1 MVCSRAGDVR
11 IGAAGEPHCRTG
23 RGRYI
28 RVVSV
33 KRVASVKPAG
43 KRVRL
48 AELLA
53 ALSLGSDLGMGLPME
68 HVLRQCLISMRLA
81 DRAGLDASDREV
93 VYYTALLAWVGCHV
107 DAYEQAKWFGDDLAL
122 KADFRAVDFTGPVT
136 TGRFVLEHF
145 GLGLA
150 LADRAKLGAELLS
163 QGWPRRREALER
175 HCYAADELAGRLGL
189 GERVRRSIVQ
199 TFERWDGKGAPAGAN
214 GEEIL
219 ATARI
224 VNLADVV
231 EVFHR
236 LGGTAAAVSVA
247 RERSGTQFDPALV
260 DVFCSGAA
268 ELFAE
273 LDAVRTWDAVIADEP
288 GLTTWMS
295 DAEFDMALEAIADFV
310 DLKSPYTIGHS
321 RGVADLAA
329 AAARCHGLPA
339 EEVTLVRRAG
349 LVHDLGRLG
358 ISNAIWDKPGTLT
371 AAEFERVR
379 LHPYLSERVLALSED
394 LAPLGALAVEHHE
407 RLDGSGYP
415 RGLTGNAL
423 TLPSRILAVADA
435 YRTRVEPRPHRP
447 AGAASEVAI
456 QLRAEARAGRLDGA
470 AVEAVLR
477 AAGQRVKSQPQLPA
491 GLTPREV
498 EVLKL
503 LALGLKHSEIAER
516 LVISR
521 KTARNH
527 VEHIYSKI
535 GVSSRALASLFA
547 ARHGLIGDI

>member
-1 MVCSRAGDVR
+1 M
-11 IGAAGEPHCRTG
+11 
-23 RGRYI
+23 
-28 RVVSV
+28 
-33 KRVASVKPAG
+33 PAG
-43 KRVRL
+43 KSVRL

-81 DRAGLDASDREV
+81 SRLGLDSGDRSV

-107 DAYEQAKWFGDDLAL
+107 DAYEQAKWFGDDMAL
-122 KADFRAVDFTGPVT
+122 KADFRDVDFASPMA
-136 TGRFVLEHF
+136 TGRFMLEHF
-145 GLGLA
+145 GAGLPLG
-150 LADRAKLGAELLS
+150 DRAKLGIELLRE
-163 QGWPRRREALER
+163 GWPRRTAALER

-189 GERVRRSIVQ
+189 GERVRRSVVQ
-199 TFERWDGKGAPAGAN
+199 SFERWDGKGAPAGAK
-214 GEEIL
+214 GDQIL

-236 LGGTAAAVSVA
+236 AGGNEAAISVA

-260 DVFCSGAA
+260 EVFCPAA
-268 ELFAE
+268 ADVFAE
-273 LDAVRTWDAVIADEP
+273 LDAVTTWGAVIAEEP
-288 GLTTWMS
+288 GLSTWLS
-295 DAEFDMALEAIADFV
+295 GSEFDAALEAIADFV
-310 DLKSPYTIGHS
+310 DVKSPYTIGHS

-329 AAARCHGLPA
+329 AAARGYGLPA
-339 EEVTLVRRAG
+339 EEITRVRRAG

-358 ISNAIWDKPGTLT
+358 VSNAIWDKPGALT
-371 AAEFERVR
+371 GPEFERVR
-379 LHPYLSERVLALSED
+379 LHPYLSQRILALSED

-415 RGLTGNAL
+415 RGLTGNAISL
-423 TLPSRILAVADA
+423 ASRILAVADA
-435 YRTRVEPRPHRP
+435 YRTRLEPRPYRP
-447 AGAASEVAI
+447 ACPAGEVAV
-456 QLRAEARAGRLDGA
+456 QLRAEARAGRLDGG
-470 AVEAVLR
+470 AVEAVLC
-477 AAGQRVKSQPQLPA
+477 AAGQHVRRHPQLPA

-503 LALGLKHSEIAER
+503 VALGLKYSEIAER

-527 VEHIYSKI
+527 VEHIYAKI
-535 GVSSRALASLFA
+535 GVSNRALAGLFA
-547 ARHGLIGDI
+547 ARHGLIGDF

>member
-1 MVCSRAGDVR
+1 VGIA
-11 IGAAGEPHCRTG
+11 
-23 RGRYI
+23 
-28 RVVSV
+28 
-33 KRVASVKPAG
+33 PAG
-43 KRVRL
+43 QRVRL

-81 DRAGLDASDREV
+81 DRLGLDRSDRSV

-122 KADFRAVDFTGPVT
+122 KADYRGVDFGGPIAA
-136 TGRFVLEHF
+136 GRFMVEHF
-145 GLGLA
+145 GAGLP
-150 LADRAKLGAELLS
+150 LVERTKLGVELVRT
-163 QGWPRRREALER
+163 GRPRRLAAMAR
-175 HCYAADELAGRLGL
+175 HCHAASELAARLGL
-189 GERVRRSIVQ
+189 GEQVRHSVVQ
-199 TFERWDGKGAPAGAN
+199 TYERWDGKGAPACAK

-219 ATARI
+219 TTARI

-231 EVFHR
+231 EVFYR
-236 LGGTAAAVSVA
+236 IGGSAAATDVA
-247 RERSGTQFDPALV
+247 RQRSGTQFDPALV
-260 DVFCSGAA
+260 DVFCTSAA

-273 LDAVRTWDAVIADEP
+273 LDAVTTWRAVIADEP
-288 GLTTWMS
+288 GLTAWLS
-295 DAEFDMALEAIADFV
+295 YAEFDTALEAIADFV

-321 RGVADLAA
+321 RGVAELAA
-329 AAARCHGLPA
+329 AAATECGLPTD
-339 EEVTLVRRAG
+339 EIQLVRRAG

-358 ISNAIWDKPGTLT
+358 ISNGIWDKPGQLT
-371 AAEFERVR
+371 AAESERVR
-379 LHPYLSERVLALSED
+379 LHPYLTERILALSAD

-415 RGLTGNAL
+415 RGLTGNAI

-447 AGAASEVAI
+447 AYPAGDVAV
-456 QLRAEARAGRLDGA
+456 QLRREARAGRLDGS
-470 AVEAVLR
+470 AVESVLC
-477 AAGQRVKSQPQLPA
+477 AAGQRARRHPQLPA

-503 LALGLKHSEIAER
+503 MALGLKHSEIAER

-521 KTARNH
+521 RTARHH
-527 VEHIYSKI
+527 VEHIYTKI
-535 GVSSRALASLFA
+535 GVSNRALACLFA
-547 ARHGLIGDI
+547 ARHGLIGDV

>member
-1 MVCSRAGDVR
+1 VGVR
-11 IGAAGEPHCRTG
+11 
-23 RGRYI
+23 
-28 RVVSV
+28 
-33 KRVASVKPAG
+33 PAG
-43 KRVRL
+43 KHVRL

-81 DRAGLDASDREV
+81 DRVGLDGHDRAV

-122 KADFRAVDFTGPVT
+122 KADYRDIDFANPLAA
-136 TGRFVLEHF
+136 GRFMLTHF
-145 GLGLA
+145 GAGLPLG
-150 LADRAKLGAELLS
+150 DRAKLGVELLS
-163 QGWPRRREALER
+163 MGVPRRRAALER
-175 HCYAADELAGRLGL
+175 HCYAAHELAGRLGL
-189 GERVRRSIVQ
+189 GEPVRRSVVQ
-199 TFERWDGKGAPAGAN
+199 TFERWDGKGVPAGAK

-219 ATARI
+219 TTARI

-236 LGGTAAAVSVA
+236 IGGTEAAITVA
-247 RERSGTQFDPALV
+247 RGRSGTQFDPAIV
-260 DVFCSGAA
+260 DLFCPAA
-268 ELFAE
+268 ADVFAE
-273 LDAVRTWDAVIADEP
+273 LDAVTTWGAVIADEP
-288 GLTTWMS
+288 GLTAWLTY
-295 DAEFDMALEAIADFV
+295 AEFDTALEAIADFV

-329 AAARCHGLPA
+329 AAATECGLPA
-339 EEVTLVRRAG
+339 DEVELVRRAG

-358 ISNAIWDKPGTLT
+358 ISNGIWDKPGQLT
-371 AAEFERVR
+371 AAESERIR
-379 LHPYLSERVLALSED
+379 LHPYLTERILALSAD

-447 AGAASEVAI
+447 AGAAGDVAA
-456 QLRAEARAGRLDGA
+456 QLRREARAGRLDGP
-470 AVEAVLR
+470 AVESVLC
-477 AAGQRVKSQPQLPA
+477 AAGQRTRRHPQLPA

-503 LALGLKHSEIAER
+503 MALGLKHSEIADR

-521 KTARNH
+521 RTARHH
-527 VEHIYSKI
+527 VEHIYTKI
-535 GVSSRALASLFA
+535 GVSSRALACLFA
-547 ARHGLIGDI
+547 ARHGLIGDV